1 MDITNIQGNTYYI
14 KGGTNT
20 GIYIYNDSTA
30 LIIDPGLGGLRP
42 KRIIQALDDKDIEI
56 KYIVNTHEHN
66 DHYGACNQFKERY
79 NDAKLLSS
87 EYSKLYIERPELFS
101 KYIMGGRSNSFM
113 DGILKGKSLGKVS
126 IDAVIEEG
134 VVNLNEVDFNIIE
147 FKGHTPG
154 SIGVLTKDKVLFVGD
169 LLIGDE
175 ILDKYDFLFLF
186 DIADYKESLNKLK
199 YLDFDYI
206 VEGHGKRII
215 EKTDCHRIIE
225 KHEKSIDKY
234 LNQVRNMINEPIT
247 LENILKNIIN
257 NNKLSNNY
265 KEYHFFKSSLVSLI
279 SHLIDL
285 DEIMYK
291 LSDGELLYYT
301 KKK

>member
-20 GIYIYNDSTA
+20 GIYKYNDSTA
-30 LIIDPGLGGLRP
+30 IIIDPGLGGLRP
-42 KRIIQALDDKDIEI
+42 KRVIQTLDKEGVEIRYII
-56 KYIVNTHEHN
+56 NTHEHN

-79 NDAKLLSS
+79 KDIKLLSS

-101 KYIMGGRSNSFM
+101 KYIMGGRSNAFM
-113 DGILKGKSLGKVS
+113 DGILRGKSLDKVS
-126 IDAVIEEG
+126 IDSVLEEG
-134 VVNLNEVDFNIIE
+134 VINLNNVNFNIIE
-147 FKGHTPG
+147 FRGHTPG
-154 SIGVLTKDKVLFVGD
+154 SIGILTEDKVLFVGD

-175 ILDKYDFLFLF
+175 ILDKYDFLFVF
-186 DIADYKESLNKLK
+186 DIADYTKSLDKLR

-215 EKTDCHRIIE
+215 NKDDSYRIIE

-234 LNQVRNMINEPIT
+234 LNQVRGMMDEPIT

-257 NNKLSNNY
+257 NNRLSNNY

-279 SHLIDL
+279 SYLIDL
-285 DEIMYK
+285 GEITYK